1 MVRSFAFLLLA
12 TFAFGQGGALTS
24 SEARTLLAVGVAEA
38 EITAVGVRLGGFA
51 TATLD
56 ELDLLV
62 TAGATPILVER
73 FPVAED
79 PLKTLKALAERSET
93 WKTPRNDVLLVPKGW
108 RSVDIPVGEG
118 ACAYRIAPP
127 SATDARAGVDPVL
140 FVFIQEKSAIPAE
153 GVAAVAERLEGV
165 FARRLTASECP
176 TRSVPTGTLHW
187 RGREVPLRRVETTTP
202 KGTGTLAVAFDLLP
216 DGRAIGLGYSAPESL
231 RVACERHLEDL
242 ARSFAPVKTR

>member
-1 MVRSFAFLLLA
+1 MLRSLVFVVFATIA
-12 TFAFGQGGALTS
+12 FAQEGALTS
-24 SEARTLLAVGVAEA
+24 SEARTLLAVGITES
-38 EITAVGVRLGGFA
+38 EIAAVGVRLGGFA
-51 TATLD
+51 AATLD
-56 ELDLLV
+56 ELDLLA
-62 TAGATPILVER
+62 TAGASPALLER

-108 RSVDIPVGEG
+108 RGVDIPVGEG
-118 ACAYRIAPP
+118 AYAYRIAPT
-127 SATDARAGVDPVL
+127 SAADARVGVDPVL
-140 FVFIQEKSAIPAE
+140 FVFIQEKSAIPVE
-153 GVAAVAERLEGV
+153 GIAAVAERLEGV

-176 TRSVPTGTLHW
+176 TRGIASGRLPW

-202 KGTGTLAVAFDLLP
+202 KGAGTVAVAFDLLP